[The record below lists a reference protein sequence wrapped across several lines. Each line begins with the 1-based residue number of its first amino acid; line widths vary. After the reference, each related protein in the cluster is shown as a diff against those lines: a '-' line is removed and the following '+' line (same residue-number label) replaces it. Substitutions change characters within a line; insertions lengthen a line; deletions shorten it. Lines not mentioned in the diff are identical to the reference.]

1 MNKIG
6 KIAIVAA
13 LIAAIA
19 VAVAVRRQP
28 SSDPPEQ
35 VIGTGLPVMID
46 IGAETCIPC
55 KLMAPILEELKNELQ
70 GKVIIQFINLNK
82 YPEQAEVY
90 KINMMPTQIFYSA
103 SGEELF
109 RHEGFYSR
117 EDILKK
123 LEEYKLLP
131 ADETFTQKEDHNEV
145 F

>member
-6 KIAIVAA
+6 KIAIVVA

-19 VAVAVRRQP
+19 AAIAVRRNP
-28 SSDPPEQ
+28 SSDLPEQ
-35 VIGTGLPVMID
+35 AIGTGLPTMID

-55 KLMAPILEELKNELQ
+55 KLMAPILEELKKELQ
-70 GKVIIQFINLNK
+70 GKVMVQFINLNK
-82 YPEQAEVY
+82 YPKIAEVY
-90 KINMMPTQIFYSA
+90 RITLMPTQIFFDG
-103 SGEELF
+103 SGKELS

-131 ADETFTQKEDHNEV
+131 VDETFIQKEDHNEV